1 METLDTSLSTETLST
16 TENTTCHTSAWQLYL
31 NLVEFNSQLV
41 YAPIVTREQE
51 EKKRNSTTWD
61 MAEGDQYKQ
70 MAAVR

>member
-1 METLDTSLSTETLST
+1 MLKLSM
-16 TENTTCHTSAWQLYL
+16 TTCYTSAWRLYL

-51 EKKRNSTTWD
+51 EKKKRNSTTWD